1 MRNQES
7 NATAVLRTLFAH
19 NTWAN
24 LKLLEFCERL
34 RDEQLDATAV
44 GGFGSIRRT
53 LCHIVG
59 AAVDYVERI
68 NGKRP
73 AMLLGEQFPGFA
85 ALKELTRWAGEEL
98 LQAALS
104 AQAETLVRED
114 FPQERLEYRLASLI
128 VQEITHASEHRAQI
142 ATILTQLGLEPPDM
156 SVWYYIEES
165 GEFKSIPRA

>member
-1 MRNQES
+1 M
-7 NATAVLRTLFAH
+7 
-19 NTWAN
+19 
-24 LKLLEFCERL
+24 
-34 RDEQLDATAV
+34 
-44 GGFGSIRRT
+44 
-53 LCHIVG
+53 
-59 AAVDYVERI
+59 DYVERI

-73 AMLLGEQFPGFA
+73 AVPLGEPFPGFA
-85 ALKELTRWAGEEL
+85 ALNELTRWAGEEL

-114 FPQERLEYRLASLI
+114 FPQARLEYRLASLI

-165 GEFKSIPRA
+165 GEFKRIPRA